1 MNILSPLLL
10 SLEVAAIATLC
21 TFCLGLGLARLSTR
35 VRRGA
40 PVRRKLWDVFECIIL
55 MPMVFPPT
63 ITGYLLLL
71 LLGSRGPFGPLLSA
85 LGIEILFTW
94 AAAVIA
100 AVVVSLPLMYQAC
113 KGALLSVEPQYAAA
127 ARTLGLSERRIFWR
141 VTFPLAWPGVLGGIA
156 LAFARALGEFGATL
170 MIAGNIPQYTQTLPL
185 ALYSAVESGR
195 QETANVILGIMLIFS
210 FAIVFIVRRSERQVQ
225 MRRLARSGGA
235 P

>member
-1 MNILSPLLL
+1 MSVLSPLLL

-21 TFCLGLGLARLSTR
+21 TFCIGLGLAHRSMRLR
-35 VRRGA
+35 EGRRQT
-40 PVRRKLWDVFECIIL
+40 LWGIFECIIL

-71 LLGSRGPFGPLLSA
+71 LLGPKGPFGSILA
-85 LGIEILFTW
+85 TLGIEILFTW
-94 AAAVIA
+94 GAAVIA
-100 AVVVSLPLMYQAC
+100 SAVVSLPLLYQAC

-141 VTFPLAWPGVLGGIA
+141 VTFPLAWPGILGGIA

-170 MIAGNIPQYTQTLPL
+170 MVAGNIPGYTQTLPI

-195 QETANVILGIMLIFS
+195 QETANIILAIMLVFSLLIMLI
-210 FAIVFIVRRSERQVQ
+210 VRRCERRVQ
-225 MRRLARSGGA
+225 ERRLARTGGA